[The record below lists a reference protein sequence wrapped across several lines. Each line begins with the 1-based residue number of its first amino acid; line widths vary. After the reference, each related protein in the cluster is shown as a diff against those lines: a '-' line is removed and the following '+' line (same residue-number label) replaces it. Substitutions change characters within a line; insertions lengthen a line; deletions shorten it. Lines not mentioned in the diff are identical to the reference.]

1 MENVLLVEN
10 LQANLISVSQ
20 LCDEVGE
27 VRFTKTQCVVNDKEG
42 ASVMVGK
49 RFNDPSVFQDKYRSP
64 GYLALSVRPH
74 ELSRFDQT
82 VQKRM
87 CKRIT

>member
-27 VRFTKTQCVVNDKEG
+27 VRFTKTQCVVNNKEG
-42 ASVMVGK
+42 VSVMVGK
-49 RFNDPSVFQDKYRSP
+49 RSNDNCYCLFTNEASQVYVSGQ
-64 GYLALSVRPH
+64 
-74 ELSRFDQT
+74 
-82 VQKRM
+82 VQ
-87 CKRIT
+87 ITWIFGIVG

>member
-1 MENVLLVEN
+1 MATGNPSLENVLLVEN

-27 VRFTKTQCVVNDKEG
+27 VTFTKTQCIVNNKEG

-49 RFNDPSVFQDKYRSP
+49 RSNDNCYCFFTNEAFQVCFRTSADP
-64 GYLALSVRPH
+64 WICGIV
-74 ELSRFDQT
+74 D
-82 VQKRM
+82 
-87 CKRIT
+87 